1 MHREDASWAD
11 FPEPF
16 AMHSQEDRPNLRDGR
31 VPSDTAH
38 LEEALL
44 TLANSSGDEDDD
56 LLLHSSDQEMLPDD
70 SLEASGS
77 VAIPTATGADAT
89 NNLAI
94 LAIAQ
99 TNLIESL
106 TSSLADDVSAEL
118 RKNAGAILHLTQG
131 LAQDFGRIM
140 GWSVASLRHLWLAN
154 SALPEADKVPL
165 LDAPVSLD
173 GSIGVLAGSESKPAR
188 TLRRPITDKHQVAG
202 SNSTPPPL
210 KSRASADSEARGVR
224 ETNMPLHLNSALSQ
238 EIETLLAKSAIRLV
252 PKHDEIHVLIRSD
265 NKATVAY
272 VNRQG
277 GTKCPHL
284 HRLAVRIWTW
294 AYPRVRSL
302 RALYVPGQLNCGADL
317 LSRGGPSPLEWC
329 LHPLV
334 VAEAQTVDGRCSP
347 AADRRPVATS
357 PAPGPPVSGGGDH
370 FSSPPKQ
377 AAPHGLAPVRSRL
390 VNMGL
395 SKAAVNTIQH
405 ARAISTTMA
414 YKGRW
419 EAFETWCLERSQD
432 PLVCPVSVVLNFVQS
447 LLDKGLS
454 LSTIRGYVFAIS
466 ACHTGYSGST
476 VAAHPLVKRFIQGV
490 RRLKPVAP
498 PRVPQWDLTV
508 VLKALCSPPF
518 EPLESVEWRALSLKV
533 ALLTALVSAK
543 RVSDLCA
550 LSVHPDCLSFS
561 GSDRVVLRPNPA
573 FTPKV
578 ITTSFRSRVLDLV
591 AFKPPPHDDEE
602 DAMLHKLCPVRA
614 LSIYV
619 RRSQPIRQ
627 ADQLFVCYGAAAKGK
642 PVTAQRFSHWL
653 TDAINWAYECMGLP
667 PLSEV
672 RAHSTRSMAASRAL
686 FKGVSVQDIC
696 TAASWS
702 SPCAFVRFYLLD
714 ASTPSVA
721 HAVLS
726 SASNRT

>member
-1 MHREDASWAD
+1 
-11 FPEPF
+11 
-16 AMHSQEDRPNLRDGR
+16 
-31 VPSDTAH
+31 
-38 LEEALL
+38 
-44 TLANSSGDEDDD
+44 
-56 LLLHSSDQEMLPDD
+56 
-70 SLEASGS
+70 
-77 VAIPTATGADAT
+77 
-89 NNLAI
+89 
-94 LAIAQ
+94 
-99 TNLIESL
+99 
-106 TSSLADDVSAEL
+106 
-118 RKNAGAILHLTQG
+118 
-131 LAQDFGRIM
+131 
-140 GWSVASLRHLWLAN
+140 
-154 SALPEADKVPL
+154 
-165 LDAPVSLD
+165 
-173 GSIGVLAGSESKPAR
+173 
-188 TLRRPITDKHQVAG
+188 
-202 SNSTPPPL
+202 
-210 KSRASADSEARGVR
+210 
-224 ETNMPLHLNSALSQ
+224 
-238 EIETLLAKSAIRLV
+238 
-252 PKHDEIHVLIRSD
+252 
-265 NKATVAY
+265 
-272 VNRQG
+272 
-277 GTKCPHL
+277 
-284 HRLAVRIWTW
+284 
-294 AYPRVRSL
+294 
-302 RALYVPGQLNCGADL
+302 
-317 LSRGGPSPLEWC
+317 
-329 LHPLV
+329 
-334 VAEAQTVDGRCSP
+334 AQTVDGRCSP

-357 PAPGPPVSGGGDH
+357 PAPGPPVTGGGDH

-395 SKAAVNTIQH
+395 SEAAVNTIQH

-466 ACHTGYSGST
+466 ACHTGYGGST

-490 RRLKPVAP
+490 RCLKPVAP

-573 FTPKV
+573 FTPK
-578 ITTSFRSRVLDLV
+578 D
-591 AFKPPPHDDEE
+591 HDDEE

-672 RAHSTRSMAASRAL
+672 RAHSTRGMAASRAL

-726 SASNRT
+726 SASNRTGTLAARLDCYYRIDDLPGPGEGPHHGASQQSSRDTRRTCILVEQDRSLDWGQASGSLPGSQTPHQDGGEGGSDPTVSSSEGGDITGSDAAPRGLSTRALHASCRRCGPVAPDVRGCHDRWKAICD